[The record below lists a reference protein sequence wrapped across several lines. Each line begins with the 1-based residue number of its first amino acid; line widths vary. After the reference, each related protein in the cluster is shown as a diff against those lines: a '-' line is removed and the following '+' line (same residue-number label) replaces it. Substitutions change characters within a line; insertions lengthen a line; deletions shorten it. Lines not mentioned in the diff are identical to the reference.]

1 MNDVQANITE
11 KTATVAAQGA
21 HVAPPST
28 PARKGS
34 TSKKNA
40 PKAPAA
46 AKGRKAKAAAPKKE
60 AKPPKTT
67 AKKVSKSNIA
77 TAPGQMR
84 PESKGA
90 KVLELIRRAKGAT
103 LAEIMKATGWQA
115 HSVRGF
121 ISGTLGKKMG
131 LSVASTKP
139 EGGDRVYSISK

>member
-1 MNDVQANITE
+1 MNDVQASTTE
-11 KTATVAAQGA
+11 KTATVADQGA
-21 HVAPPST
+21 HAAPPST

-34 TSKKNA
+34 TSKKNG

-46 AKGRKAKAAAPKKE
+46 AKGGKAKAAAPKKE
-60 AKPPKTT
+60 AKAPKTA
-67 AKKVSKSNIA
+67 AKIGKPSIT

-84 PESKGA
+84 PGSKGA
-90 KVLELIRRAKGAT
+90 NVLELISRAKGAT

-131 LSVASTKP
+131 LSVASKKP
-139 EGGDRVYSISK
+139 QDGDRVYSISK